1 MRRRRGMRGTG
12 RIDRIIEEAVA
23 RRLVSIR
30 VLRA

>member
-1 MRRRRGMRGTG
+1 MRRKRGTRGTG